1 MKLNTIK
8 NKTKERK
15 KRLGRGIGSSKGKT
29 SGRGHKGQKSRSGV
43 AIKSFEGGQMPLYRR
58 LPKRGFNSFKNKSIA
73 IINLSKIQKII
84 EKKINF
90 PDSKVN
96 LSLLQKHNQIN
107 KKFKK
112 IKLLGTGDI
121 KNKYDFEVN
130 FISNSAKDKIEK
142 IGGKVTLV
150 K

>member
-1 MKLNTIK
+1 
-8 NKTKERK
+8 
-15 KRLGRGIGSSKGKT
+15 
-29 SGRGHKGQKSRSGV
+29 
-43 AIKSFEGGQMPLYRR
+43 MPLYRW
-58 LPKRGFNSFKNKSIA
+58 LPKRGFNTFKSKSIA

-90 PDSKVN
+90 TDSKVN

-112 IKLLGTGDI
+112 IKLLGAGDI
-121 KNKYDFEVN
+121 KNKFDFEVN